1 MDHFGDIMT
10 ATVPPNAATSGH
22 AQRSFGDLPLP
33 NIDVPL
39 TAAAQHLIDRCSWY
53 VQTSFDDSLD
63 LVDHFVCAVRETPE
77 CTVSKLMNEEG
88 IFPTEFITAIEQML
102 GDSWSGSSSS
112 FSAEPNLRL
121 ERVIIRAKREAYR
134 RRHTEVSSMHLL
146 WGLLRER
153 SGPAIYEWEQSAAA
167 PAD

>member
-1 MDHFGDIMT
+1 MDLFGDIMT
-10 ATVPPNAATSGH
+10 ASMPPNAAPTGH
-22 AQRSFGDLPLP
+22 TQRPLGDLPLP

-39 TAAAQHLIDRCSWY
+39 TPAAQRLIDRCSWH

-63 LVDHFVCAVRETPE
+63 LIDHFVCAARETPE

-88 IFPTEFITAIEQML
+88 ILPVEFINAIEQML
-102 GDSWSGSSSS
+102 GETWSTSSSY
-112 FSAEPNLRL
+112 ATEPNLRL

-134 RRHTEVSSMHLL
+134 RRHAEVSSMHLL

-153 SGPAIYEWEQSAAA
+153 SGPAIYEWERAAA
-167 PAD
+167 DHAD